1 VTRRAA
7 GRADGSPRTLLAAAE
22 TSRLGARRAQGG
34 ARLAVL
40 TAALTVCTGL
50 LVSPAAQAAPAG
62 QDGVDDTATDSS
74 SAFPLRI
81 SVSRLEPRTV
91 TPGAVVELSGTVIN
105 DSTDTWT
112 GLSLRLQR
120 GDVLTTRADLADDVE
135 APGDANDV
143 IAPFLEVQENGG
155 VLEPGDSAEF
165 SYTTTAEVLELGADG
180 VYPVLVNVNGSRA
193 GGSAERVGELRT
205 HLVVQVSAPTTRT
218 SVAWLWPVTDRPHRD
233 ATGAFTDDELASE
246 VADGGRLDR
255 GLEVL
260 EQIPRAA
267 STQPGETR
275 PAVPVTLAVDPAL
288 LEELAVMAAGPYPVG
303 DEQGTGTADA
313 ADLLDRLR
321 RLAAEH
327 DVVALPYADVDA
339 DALVTAGLGTTLTR
353 TLPGTPQGTA
363 RQPVDD
369 DGTAAAIPTPGGDLP
384 VAGGATDDG
393 DEEAA
398 DTGAGAEVV
407 QEVLDVEPRT
417 DLAWPAGGTVRT
429 DTLDVLQQGG
439 VGTVVLAEAAL
450 SEGSRAV
457 GADGDPAA
465 ARGTLATSGG
475 DVTTLV
481 TDGRLGDAVAAATPG
496 SGVGRLAEQRFLAE
510 LDTLTVQL
518 ASRTPGAL
526 QTVLVVPPRRVDP
539 DPASVSAMIADTVDQ
554 PWLAPAPV
562 AALADGPVAAS
573 GGLVDDAGADA
584 LLPAEGMAEIARVA
598 GVRDDFAAA
607 VEHPDTVLAGYD
619 AAFARTASA
628 QWRGD
633 PEAFS
638 AAVGQLRE
646 TIDQLRDQVTLLAPV
661 DGTYSLASSNAP
673 LVLTVQNDL
682 PFAVQVRLDLQT
694 RGAVGLS
701 TEDIG
706 VQTLEPESR
715 TTLEVETQVRQ
726 SGGFAV
732 TALLTTPG
740 RIPLGEPVQMQVKST
755 AYGPITLALTIGA
768 AALLGLLFLRRG
780 VLFVLKRRR
789 GEDDEESAVDG
800 VGAVPPARSPV

>member
-1 VTRRAA
+1 MRRRAA
-7 GRADGSPRTLLAAAE
+7 GRADGRPRTLLAAAG
-22 TSRLGARRAQGG
+22 TTRSGASRRRTG

-50 LVSPAAQAAPAG
+50 AAPLAAQAAPTG
-62 QDGVDDTATDSS
+62 QGGVDDSATDNS

-91 TPGAVVELSGTVIN
+91 TPGAVVEVGVALVN

-112 GLSLRLQR
+112 DLSLRLQR
-120 GDVLTTRADLADDVE
+120 GDVLTTRAALADDVE
-135 APGDANDV
+135 APGDATAV
-143 IAPFLEVQENGG
+143 TAPFAEVPGD
-155 VLEPGDSAEF
+155 LEPGGSVLF
-165 SYTTTAEVLELGADG
+165 TYTTTAEALQLSAEG
-180 VYPVLVNVNGSRA
+180 VYPLLVNVNGARA
-193 GGSAERVGELRT
+193 GGGSAERVGELTT
-205 HLVVQVSAPTTRT
+205 HLVVQSPTPTTRT

-233 ATGAFTDDELASE
+233 ATGAFVDDDLAGE

-255 GLEVL
+255 GVEVL
-260 EQIPRAA
+260 EQLPRMPGA
-267 STQPGETR
+267 QPGETR
-275 PAVPVTLAVDPAL
+275 PTVPVTLAVDPAL

-303 DEQGTGTADA
+303 DEEGTGTADA

-321 RLAAEH
+321 TLAAEH

-339 DALVTAGLGTTLTR
+339 DALVTAGLGAALTR
-353 TLPGTPQGTA
+353 TLPGTSKGTA

-369 DGTAAAIPTPGGDLP
+369 DGTAAAITTGGGEALPTDGGTTG
-384 VAGGATDDG
+384 GGAT
-393 DEEAA
+393 

-407 QEVLDVEPRT
+407 REVLDVQPRT
-417 DLAWPAGGTVRT
+417 DLAWPAGGTVRP
-429 DTLDVLQQGG
+429 DTLALLQQGG
-439 VGTVVLAEAAL
+439 VDTVVLAEAAL

-465 ARGTLATSGG
+465 ARSTVTTPGG

-481 TDGRLGDAVAAATPG
+481 ADDRLGDAVAAATPD
-496 SGVGRLAEQRFLAE
+496 SGIGRLAEQRFLAE
-510 LDTLTVQL
+510 LGALNAQL
-518 ASRTPGAL
+518 ATRAPGTP
-526 QTVLVVPPRRVDP
+526 QTVLVAPPRRVDP
-539 DPASVSAMIADTVDQ
+539 DPASVAAMIADTADQ
-554 PWLAPAPV
+554 PWLTPVPV
-562 AALADGPVAAS
+562 AALTDGPTAAS
-573 GGLVDDAGADA
+573 GELVGDAGADA
-584 LLPAEGMAEIARVA
+584 RLPADGMAEIAAVS

-607 VEHPDTVLAGYD
+607 VEQPGTVLAGYD
-619 AAFARTASA
+619 AAFARAASA

-633 PEAFS
+633 PDGFA
-638 AAVGQLRE
+638 AAVADLRE
-646 TIDQLRDQVTLLAPV
+646 TVDQLRDRVTLLAPV

-706 VQTLEPESR
+706 VQTLEPQSR

-740 RIPLGEPVQMQVKST
+740 GIPLGEPVQMKVKST

-780 VLFVLKRRR
+780 VLFVLARRR
-789 GEDDEESAVDG
+789 GEHDQESALDG
-800 VGAVPPARSPV
+800 VGAVPPTRSPV